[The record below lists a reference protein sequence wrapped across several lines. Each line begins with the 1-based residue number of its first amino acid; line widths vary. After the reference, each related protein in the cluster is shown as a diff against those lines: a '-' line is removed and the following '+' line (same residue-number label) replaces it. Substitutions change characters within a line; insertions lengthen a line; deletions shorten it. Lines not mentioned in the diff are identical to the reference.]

1 MYIFQIF
8 TGQYAYKSLSTKQ
21 VNNNNKNENN
31 GHYDMFK
38 LFLSL
43 YV

>member
-21 VNNNNKNENN
+21 VNNNKNENN